1 MKEIRIQSFAKI
13 NLSIDVTGVTEDG
26 MHLVDMVM
34 HQLSFHDDV
43 TVCFDSGPAGRGERA
58 VRDSRREGRG
68 VRRGRQDTGK
78 GKETAK
84 AGDAFQIEV
93 TTNRYYLPTDERNL
107 AYRAASLMAQR
118 YGKRVGGGR
127 IQIDIF
133 KRIPVAAGLAGGSG
147 NGAAVLHALNQLWR
161 LNLSL
166 PQLCRLG
173 AELGSDVPFC
183 VMGQAGYNFDLPRR
197 VRRHP
202 LAVSCARAT
211 GTGTQLVPLTG
222 IKKPVV
228 IAKPVLGVST
238 REVYSGIDRCRI
250 QERPD
255 NDLLVKGLEERNY
268 RLIYGQ
274 CVNVLEAYTLEAYP
288 QVAALKEQML
298 RGGRA
303 EKVLMSGSGPTV
315 FGIYNSISDAK
326 AVCTALRRN
335 GYEAYW
341 TRTTK

>member
-43 TVCFDSGPAGRGERA
+43 TVCFDPGPGGRGERGGWNGWNG
-58 VRDSRREGRG
+58 RREGRG
-68 VRRGRQDTGK
+68 AGRGRPEGEK
-78 GKETAK
+78 
-84 AGDAFQIEV
+84 AFQIEV
-93 TTNRYYLPTDERNL
+93 TTNRYYLPTDQRNL
-107 AYRAASLMAQR
+107 AYKAAALMVQR
-118 YGKRVGGGR
+118 YGKRVCGGR
-127 IQIDIF
+127 IWIDIF

-173 AELGSDVPFC
+173 EELGSDVPFC

-211 GTGTQLVPLTG
+211 GTGTRLSPLNG

-228 IAKPVLGVST
+228 IAKPALGVST
-238 REVYSGIDRCRI
+238 KEVYSGIDRCRI

-288 QVAALKEQML
+288 QVAALKELML
-298 RGGRA
+298 QGGRA

-326 AVCTALRRN
+326 AVCTALRRD

>member
-13 NLSIDVTGVTEDG
+13 NLSIDVTGVTDDG
-26 MHLVDMVM
+26 MHKVDMVM

-43 TVCFDSGPAGRGERA
+43 TVCFESRA
-58 VRDSRREGRG
+58 VRRDGREKE
-68 VRRGRQDTGK
+68 DGK
-78 GKETAK
+78 GVKEVQE
-84 AGDAFQIEV
+84 AFEIEV
-93 TTNRYYLPTDERNL
+93 MTNRYYLPTDERNL
-107 AYRAASLMAQR
+107 AYQAALLMVRR
-118 YGKRVGGGR
+118 YGRRVRGGR
-127 IQIDIF
+127 IRIGIF

-166 PQLCRLG
+166 PRLCQLG

-183 VMGQAGYNFDLPRR
+183 VMGQAGYNFDLPQRIR
-197 VRRHP
+197 KHP
-202 LAVSCARAT
+202 LAACCARAT
-211 GTGTQLVPLTG
+211 GTGTELKPLTG

-228 IAKPVLGVST
+228 IAKPAMGVST
-238 REVYSGIDRCRI
+238 REVYRGIDGCRI
-250 QERPD
+250 EHRPD

-268 RLIYGQ
+268 GLIYGQ
-274 CVNVLEAYTLEAYP
+274 CINVLEAYTLDAYP

-298 RGGRA
+298 QGGRA

-326 AVCTALRRN
+326 VACTALRRN